1 MLKKIIIATRE
12 SPLAMWQ
19 AQFIKK
25 LIIEM
30 HPTIEIIIE
39 GFKTEGD
46 ILLNESLAK
55 IGGKGLFIKELELAL
70 LERKADL
77 AVHSMKDLPMDIPEE
92 FKLIAISKRE
102 DARDAF
108 ISNEYDS
115 LKDMPK
121 GAIVLSLIHI

>member
-46 ILLNESLAK
+46 ILLNE
-55 IGGKGLFIKELELAL
+55 IPFTVDDNWDNDFNRDELEQIKTLWGNNF
-70 LERKADL
+70 E
-77 AVHSMKDLPMDIPEE
+77 
-92 FKLIAISKRE
+92 
-102 DARDAF
+102 
-108 ISNEYDS
+108 
-115 LKDMPK
+115 
-121 GAIVLSLIHI
+121 